1 MTTGWAVAASMA
13 LVACGCAMRES
24 KVAIGQTPPAVRD
37 TIQRELVGGEL
48 EDIAKK
54 KVDGQTVYET
64 DVIRD
69 GHKWEV
75 MIREDGTILSKLQ
88 EEAAEPG
95 RARSDP
101 GRSEPVWRDRF
112 DVNKADLLPTGTN
125 EYLTMQ
131 PGRVL
136 KLTSGIDTLTITVL
150 PDIQEIDGI
159 ATGVLEERETKNG
172 TLVEVSRNF
181 FATDRK
187 TGDVYYFGEDVDNYK
202 DGKVISHE
210 SAWRAGAADARFGL
224 MIPATPAVGQA
235 FYQEIAPKVAMDR
248 VEVISTSATVKTPA
262 GTFERCVHLRETTP
276 LESDVSHKYY
286 APGVGLIKDDEFELA
301 ERPQAASAPSNAGS
315 LTLVVDEGTPL
326 RVALDRRIVIKR
338 VGQQVEAVLVDPIFA
353 YDRIV
358 IPIGT
363 RVLGHVERRTAVA
376 KKRRALAMLSGDFT
390 PLHDILLQF
399 DAIVL
404 ADGRTLPVRTQVS
417 AGTAQVT
424 LKLADGAQKKGN
436 IVSSAGEE
444 AVQQAK
450 QTVAILKGP
459 DKVERMKDTGLRA
472 LPYHPEFFSKGTVFN
487 ARLLSPLDFGSATPA
502 ETADAGTAPAPD
514 SVLSARLVA
523 AIDSMHATRGTPVEA
538 VVTRPVFSSAH
549 HLILPAGAR
558 LTGQV
563 TFVKRARHFRRN
575 GQLRF
580 LFETVHVPGR
590 NSSGLLASLY
600 SVEAGRAERLA
611 VDEEG
616 GTKVTNSP
624 TRFIAPAVGTLALV
638 GLSRSH
644 LDYDTDG
651 LGPETEYG
659 GPLSGSVAGFVG
671 ASITG
676 LALSSLGHPA
686 AVTLG
691 VLGVV
696 RTTYAGV
703 IAKGREVVFPADTRI
718 QVQLAPRAPA
728 LKQGPS
734 PEHEPQLE
742 EKP

>member
-13 LVACGCAMRES
+13 LVAFGCAMRAS
-24 KVAIGQTPPAVRD
+24 KVAI
-37 TIQRELVGGEL
+37 
-48 EDIAKK
+48 
-54 KVDGQTVYET
+54 
-64 DVIRD
+64 
-69 GHKWEV
+69 
-75 MIREDGTILSKLQ
+75 
-88 EEAAEPG
+88 EPG
-95 RARSDP
+95 H
-101 GRSEPVWRDRF
+101 SEPVWRDQF

-125 EYLTMQ
+125 VYLTMQ

-136 KLTSGIDTLTITVL
+136 KLEHGTDTLTITVL
-150 PDIQEIDGI
+150 PDTQEIDGV
-159 ATGVLEERETKNG
+159 ATGILEERETKNG
-172 TLVEVSRNF
+172 TLAEVSRNF

-202 DGKVISHE
+202 DGKGISHE
-210 SAWRAGAADARFGL
+210 SAWRAGAGDARFGL

-262 GTFERCVHLRETTP
+262 GTFDRCVHLRETTP
-276 LESDVSHKYY
+276 LESDVSHKFY
-286 APGVGLIKDDEFELA
+286 APGIGLIKDDEFELT
-301 ERPQAASAPSNAGS
+301 ERPQAASDPSNAGL
-315 LTLVVDEGTPL
+315 LTLVVEEGTPL
-326 RVALDRRIVIKR
+326 RVALDRRAVIKR

-353 YDRIV
+353 YDRIA
-358 IPIGT
+358 ISAGT
-363 RVLGHVERRTAVA
+363 RVLGHVERRTTVS
-376 KKRRALAMLSGDFT
+376 KKRRTLAMLSGDFT

-417 AGTAQVT
+417 SGTEQVT
-424 LKLADGAQKKGN
+424 LSVADGAQKKGN
-436 IVSSAGEE
+436 IVSKAGENTVRE
-444 AVQQAK
+444 AK

-459 DKVERMKDTGLRA
+459 DKGERLKDTGLRA
-472 LPYHPEFFSKGTVFN
+472 LPYHPEFFSKGTVFK

-502 ETADAGTAPAPD
+502 ESAPAGSAPAPE
-514 SVLSARLVA
+514 SVLSARLLA
-523 AIDSMHATRGTPVEA
+523 AIDSTHATRGTPVEA

-549 HLILPAGAR
+549 QLILPAGAR

-563 TFVKRARHFRRN
+563 TFVKHARHFRRN

-659 GPLSGSVAGFVG
+659 GPLSGSLAGVVG

-691 VLGVV
+691 VMGVV

-718 QVQLAPRAPA
+718 QVQLAPGPPAPTRGQSA
-728 LKQGPS
+728 
-734 PEHEPQLE
+734 EHEARSN